1 MIGRWPRD
9 STASMS
15 PRALRWKAA
24 TDARSLTVRTSIWW
38 WGTRARSAGLGL
50 AVPMSMPR

>member
-24 TDARSLTVRTSIWW
+24 TDALSLTVRTSIWW

-50 AVPMSMPR
+50 AVPMSIPR